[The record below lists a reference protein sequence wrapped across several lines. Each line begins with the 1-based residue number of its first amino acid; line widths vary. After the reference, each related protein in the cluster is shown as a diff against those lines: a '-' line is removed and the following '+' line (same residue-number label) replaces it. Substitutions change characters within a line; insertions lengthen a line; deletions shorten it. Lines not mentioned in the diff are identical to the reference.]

1 VTTPD
6 IGAIITQL
14 VQGVQH
20 IGNATSMIVQWIFSL
35 AGVNLPDMYARVI
48 VLLISGYTL
57 YKYGSKL
64 ADIVVI
70 LVLLLIAATVM
81 GFNFSAFTLPK
92 LP

>member
-6 IGAIITQL
+6 LGIIFSQL

-20 IGNATSMIVQWIFSL
+20 IGNATTMIVQWVFSL
-35 AGVNLPDMYARVI
+35 FHVALPDTYARIIVI
-48 VLLISGYTL
+48 LISGYTL

-70 LVLLLIAATVM
+70 LVLALIAATVL
-81 GFNFSAFTLPK
+81 GFQLPTSI
-92 LP
+92 PGI

>member
-1 VTTPD
+1 
-6 IGAIITQL
+6 
-14 VQGVQH
+14 
-20 IGNATSMIVQWIFSL
+20 
-35 AGVNLPDMYARVI
+35 MYARVI